1 MSSSCAQ
8 WRGEIGAY
16 IVGALDGFTRARV
29 SRHLQGCAGCRDDY
43 EELLPVRDWLSVLAA
58 TAGGAGQQAGRQPRH
73 PG

>member
-29 SRHLQGCAGCRDDY
+29 SRHVQGCAGCRDDY
-43 EELLPVRDWLSVLAA
+43 EELLPVRDWLSLLAVP
-58 TAGGAGQQAGRQPRH
+58 AGGLTIKRAGRPRY

>member
-29 SRHLQGCAGCRDDY
+29 SRHLERCAGCRDDY
-43 EELLPVRDWLSVLAA
+43 EELVPVRDWLSLLAA
-58 TAGGAGQQAGRQPRH
+58 TAGRPAIKQTGWPRQP
-73 PG
+73 G